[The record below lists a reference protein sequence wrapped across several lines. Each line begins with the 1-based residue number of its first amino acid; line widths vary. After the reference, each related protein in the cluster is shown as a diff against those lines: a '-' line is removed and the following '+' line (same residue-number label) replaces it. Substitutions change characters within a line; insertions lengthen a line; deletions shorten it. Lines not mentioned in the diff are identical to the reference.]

1 MQRMWSPWRS
11 RHIERASADEHYVK
25 SDIFVSIGQQPGR
38 DEENF
43 VIWRGDTLYV
53 VMNLYPYNNGHLLLV
68 PFRAVERY
76 ENLHREE
83 QFELAETIDR
93 CVRWL
98 TMALEPDGFNIGIN
112 IGVAAGAG
120 ISNHLHAHVIPR
132 WSGDTNFMPVAAD
145 VKVIPESM
153 EDTYA
158 KLRAVV
164 TRATPP
170 DSTR

>member
-1 MQRMWSPWRS
+1 MWSPWRS
-11 RHIERASADEHYVK
+11 RHIERVSADENYGK
-25 SDIFVSIGQQPGR
+25 SDIFISIGQQPDR
-38 DEENF
+38 DEENY
-43 VIWRGDTLYV
+43 VLWRGNTVYV
-53 VMNLYPYNNGHLLLV
+53 VMNLYPYNNGHLLIV

-76 ENLHREE
+76 ENLLREE
-83 QFELAETIDR
+83 QFELAETIDQ

-98 TMALEPDGFNIGIN
+98 THALNPDGFNIGIN

-120 ISNHLHAHVIPR
+120 IPNHLHAHVIPR

-153 EDTYA
+153 EDTYR
-158 KLRAVV
+158 KLMAVV

-170 DSTR
+170 NPSR